1 MQSINLIELDYLS
14 TLEIIGE
21 GSIDLLQGQITSD
34 MAKVTDSQSCLG
46 ALCNIKGR
54 VESSFLIVKKP
65 AYENAFLLIGNRE
78 VMKTTESILQKY
90 SPFYKLEMR
99 INEDF
104 KFIAIDEG
112 FLSLTF
118 QETDLSLKV
127 QDHKNFLRV
136 HYLAKRF
143 HLLLL
148 EKGTDYFQNEEVSKE
163 INEWEKDNIMNKD
176 FNIKPEDSNKYTP
189 HELGYHQTDRVD
201 FEKGC
206 YTGQE
211 VVARMHYRAKKL
223 PFLLTGSLDAKESAS
238 TEVLNQEG
246 KKVGTLLS
254 TAKEENTNLYLISMN
269 KNYDKGEIKFKDS
282 SAMSIKKTIPPN

>member
-1 MQSINLIELDYLS
+1 VKSIDLIELGYLS

-34 MAKVTDSQSCLG
+34 MAKVTDSQNCLG
-46 ALCNIKGR
+46 ALCNVKGK
-54 VESSFLIVKKP
+54 VESSFLIIKKP
-65 AYENAFLLIGNRE
+65 EFENGFLLIGNRE
-78 VMKTTESILQKY
+78 VMKTTENILQKY

-99 INEDF
+99 INDDF
-104 KFIAIDEG
+104 RFIAIDEG

-118 QETDLSLKV
+118 PETDLNLQV
-127 QDHKNFLRV
+127 QVHEDFLRF

-148 EKGTDYFQNEEVSKE
+148 KKEADCFENKKISKE
-163 INEWEKDNIMNKD
+163 VNEWEKDNIMNKD

-189 HELGYHQTDRVD
+189 HELGYHQTNRVD

-211 VVARMHYRAKKL
+211 IVARMHYRAKKL
-223 PFLLTGSLDAKESAS
+223 PFLITGSLDVNESMS
-238 TEVLNQEG
+238 PEVFNQEG
-246 KKVGTLLS
+246 KRTGTLLS
-254 TAKEENTNLYLISMN
+254 TAREENTNLYLISMN
-269 KNYDKGEIKFKDS
+269 KNYDQGEIKFKDS
-282 SAMSIKKTIPPN
+282 SAISLK

>member
-1 MQSINLIELDYLS
+1 VKSVDLIELDYLS

-34 MAKVTDSQSCLG
+34 MTKVTGSRNCLG
-46 ALCNIKGR
+46 ALCNVRGR

-65 AYENAFLLIGNRE
+65 DFENAFFLIGNRE
-78 VMKTTESILQKY
+78 VMETTENILQKY
-90 SPFYKLEMR
+90 LPFYKLEMR
-99 INEDF
+99 INNDF
-104 KFIAIDEG
+104 KFIAIDED

-118 QETDLSLKV
+118 PETDLNLQV
-127 QDHKNFLRV
+127 QDHKDFLRV

-148 EKGTDYFQNEEVSKE
+148 EKDANCFKNKKISQE

-189 HELGYHQTDRVD
+189 HELGYHQTNRVD

-211 VVARMHYRAKKL
+211 IVARMHYRAKKL
-223 PFLLTGSLDAKESAS
+223 PFLITGSLDVNESMS
-238 TEVLNQEG
+238 PEVFNQEG
-246 KKVGTLLS
+246 KRAGTLLS
-254 TAKEENTNLYLISMN
+254 TAREENTNLYLISMN
-269 KNYDKGEIKFKDS
+269 KNYDQGEIKFKDS
-282 SAMSIKKTIPPN
+282 SAIRVK

>member
-1 MQSINLIELDYLS
+1 MKSIDLIELGYLS

-34 MAKVTDSQSCLG
+34 MAKVTDSQNCLG
-46 ALCNIKGR
+46 ALCNVKGR

-65 AYENAFLLIGNRE
+65 KFENAFLLIGNRE
-78 VMKTTESILQKY
+78 VMKITENILHKY

-99 INEDF
+99 INDDF
-104 KFIAIDEG
+104 RFIAIDEG

-118 QETDLSLKV
+118 PETNLKLKV
-127 QDHKNFLRV
+127 QNHKDFLRV

-148 EKGTDYFQNEEVSKE
+148 ERGADCFQKKDISKE

-176 FNIKPEDSNKYTP
+176 FNIKPEDTNKYTP
-189 HELGYHQTDRVD
+189 HELGYHQTNRVD

-211 VVARMHYRAKKL
+211 IVARMHYRAKKL
-223 PFLLTGSLDAKESAS
+223 PFLLTGSLDDYESIS
-238 TEVLNQEG
+238 PEVINEEG
-246 KKVGTLLS
+246 KKAGTLLS

-269 KNYDKGEIKFKDS
+269 KNYDNGEIKFKDS
-282 SAMSIKKTIPPN
+282 SAISIK

>member
-1 MQSINLIELDYLS
+1 MKSIDLIELGYLS

-34 MAKVTDSQSCLG
+34 MAKVTDSQNCLG
-46 ALCNIKGR
+46 ALCNVKGK
-54 VESSFLIVKKP
+54 VESSFLIIKKP
-65 AYENAFLLIGNRE
+65 EFENGFLLIGNRE
-78 VMKTTESILQKY
+78 VMKTTENILQKY

-99 INEDF
+99 INDDF
-104 KFIAIDEG
+104 RFIAIDEG

-118 QETDLSLKV
+118 PETDLNLQV
-127 QDHKNFLRV
+127 QVHEDFLRF

-148 EKGTDYFQNEEVSKE
+148 KKEADCFENKKISKE
-163 INEWEKDNIMNKD
+163 VNEWEKDNIMNKD

-189 HELGYHQTDRVD
+189 HELGYHQTNRVD

-211 VVARMHYRAKKL
+211 IVARMHYRAKKL
-223 PFLLTGSLDAKESAS
+223 PFLITGSLDVNESIS
-238 TEVLNQEG
+238 PEVFNQEG
-246 KKVGTLLS
+246 KRTGTLLS
-254 TAKEENTNLYLISMN
+254 TAREENTNLYLISMN
-269 KNYDKGEIKFKDS
+269 KNYDQGEIKFKDS
-282 SAMSIKKTIPPN
+282 SAIRVK

>member
-1 MQSINLIELDYLS
+1 VKSVDLIELDYLS

-34 MAKVTDSQSCLG
+34 MTKVTDSRNCLG
-46 ALCNIKGR
+46 ALCNVRGR

-65 AYENAFLLIGNRE
+65 DFENAFFLIGNRE
-78 VMKTTESILQKY
+78 VMETTENILQKY
-90 SPFYKLEMR
+90 LPFYKLEMR
-99 INEDF
+99 INNDF
-104 KFIAIDEG
+104 KFIAIDED

-118 QETDLSLKV
+118 PETDLNLQV
-127 QDHKNFLRV
+127 QDHKDFLRV

-148 EKGTDYFQNEEVSKE
+148 EKDANCFKNKKISQE

-189 HELGYHQTDRVD
+189 HELGYHQTNRVD

-211 VVARMHYRAKKL
+211 IVARMHYRAKKL
-223 PFLLTGSLDAKESAS
+223 PFLITGSLDVNESMS
-238 TEVLNQEG
+238 PEVFNQEG
-246 KKVGTLLS
+246 KRAGTLLS
-254 TAKEENTNLYLISMN
+254 TAREENTNLYLISMN
-269 KNYDKGEIKFKDS
+269 KNYDQGEIKFKDS
-282 SAMSIKKTIPPN
+282 SAIRVK

>member
-1 MQSINLIELDYLS
+1 MKSIDLIELDYLS

-34 MAKVTDSQSCLG
+34 MEKVTDSQNCLG
-46 ALCNIKGR
+46 ALCNVKGR

-65 AYENAFLLIGNRE
+65 KFENAFLLIGNRE
-78 VMKTTESILQKY
+78 VMQTTESILNKY
-90 SPFYKLEMR
+90 SPFYKLKMHL
-99 INEDF
+99 NDDF
-104 KFIAIDEG
+104 KFIAIDKD
-112 FLSLTF
+112 FLSATF
-118 QETDLSLKV
+118 PETDFNLKV
-127 QDHKNFLRV
+127 QDHKEFLRI
-136 HYLAKRF
+136 HYLAKKF

-148 EKGTDYFQNEEVSKE
+148 EKSADPFKDQEISKE
-163 INEWEKDNIMNKD
+163 VNEWEKDNIINKD
-176 FNIKPEDSNKYTP
+176 FNIKPEDANKYTP
-189 HELGYHQTDRVD
+189 HELGYHQTNRLD

-211 VVARMHYRAKKL
+211 IVARMHYRAKKL
-223 PFLLTGSLDAKESAS
+223 PFLLTGSLDTIERMS

-254 TAKEENTNLYLISMN
+254 AAKEENTNLYLISMN

-282 SAMSIKKTIPPN
+282 STINIK

>member
-1 MQSINLIELDYLS
+1 MKSIDLIELDYLS

-34 MAKVTDSQSCLG
+34 MGKVTDNQNCLG

-65 AYENAFLLIGNRE
+65 KFENAFLLIGDRE
-78 VMKTTESILQKY
+78 VMQATESILQKY
-90 SPFYKLEMR
+90 SPFYNLEMS
-99 INEDF
+99 INDDF
-104 KFIAIDEG
+104 KFIAIDED
-112 FLSLTF
+112 FLTRSFPESNLK
-118 QETDLSLKV
+118 LKV
-127 QDHKNFLRV
+127 QDHKDFLRI

-148 EKGTDYFQNEEVSKE
+148 EKDSDYFENKELSKE

-176 FNIKPEDSNKYTP
+176 FNIKPENSNKYTP
-189 HELGYHQTDRVD
+189 HELGYHQTNRVD

-211 VVARMHYRAKKL
+211 IVARMHYRAKKL
-223 PFLLTGSLDAKESAS
+223 PFLLTGSLDANESIS
-238 TEVLNQEG
+238 PEVFNQEG
-246 KKVGTLLS
+246 KRLGTLLS

-269 KNYDKGEIKFKDS
+269 KNYDNGEIKFKDS
-282 SAMSIKKTIPPN
+282 SVISIK

>member
-1 MQSINLIELDYLS
+1 MKSIDLIELDYLS

-34 MAKVTDSQSCLG
+34 MTKVTGSQNCLG
-46 ALCNIKGR
+46 ALCNVRGR

-65 AYENAFLLIGNRE
+65 DFENAFLLIGNRE
-78 VMKTTESILQKY
+78 VMETTENILQKY

-99 INEDF
+99 INNDF
-104 KFIAIDEG
+104 KFIAIDED

-118 QETDLSLKV
+118 PETDLNLQV
-127 QDHKNFLRV
+127 QDHKDFLRV

-148 EKGTDYFQNEEVSKE
+148 EKDANCFENKKISRE
-163 INEWEKDNIMNKD
+163 INEWKKDNIMNKD

-189 HELGYHQTDRVD
+189 HELGYHQTNRVD

-211 VVARMHYRAKKL
+211 IVARMHYRAKKL
-223 PFLLTGSLDAKESAS
+223 PFLITGSLDVNENMSP
-238 TEVLNQEG
+238 EVFNQEG
-246 KKVGTLLS
+246 KRAGTLLS
-254 TAKEENTNLYLISMN
+254 TAREENTNLYLISMN
-269 KNYDKGEIKFKDS
+269 KNYDQGEIRFKDS
-282 SAMSIKKTIPPN
+282 SAIRVE

>member
-1 MQSINLIELDYLS
+1 VKSIDLIELGYLS

-34 MAKVTDSQSCLG
+34 MAKVTDSQNCLG
-46 ALCNIKGR
+46 ALCNVKGR
-54 VESSFLIVKKP
+54 VESSFLIIKKP
-65 AYENAFLLIGNRE
+65 DSENAFLLIGNRE
-78 VMKTTESILQKY
+78 VMKTTENILQKY
-90 SPFYKLEMR
+90 TPFYKLEMR
-99 INEDF
+99 INDDF

-118 QETDLSLKV
+118 PETDLNLQV
-127 QDHKNFLRV
+127 QDHKDFLRV
-136 HYLAKRF
+136 HYLAKKF

-148 EKGTDYFQNEEVSKE
+148 EKDANCFENKKISQE

-189 HELGYHQTDRVD
+189 HELGYHQTNRVD

-211 VVARMHYRAKKL
+211 IVARMHYRAKKL
-223 PFLLTGSLDAKESAS
+223 PFLLTGSLDVSESMS
-238 TEVLNQEG
+238 PEVLNQEG
-246 KKVGTLLS
+246 KRAGTLLS
-254 TAKEENTNLYLISMN
+254 TAREENTNLYLISMN
-269 KNYDKGEIKFKDS
+269 KNYDQGEIKFKDS
-282 SAMSIKKTIPPN
+282 SVISVK

>member
-1 MQSINLIELDYLS
+1 MKSIDLIELGYLS

-34 MAKVTDSQSCLG
+34 MAKVTDSQNCLG
-46 ALCNIKGR
+46 ALCNVKGK
-54 VESSFLIVKKP
+54 VESSFLIIKKP
-65 AYENAFLLIGNRE
+65 EFENGFLLIGNRE
-78 VMKTTESILQKY
+78 VMKTTENILQKY

-99 INEDF
+99 INDDF
-104 KFIAIDEG
+104 RFIAIDEG

-118 QETDLSLKV
+118 PETDLNLQV
-127 QDHKNFLRV
+127 QVHEDFLRF

-148 EKGTDYFQNEEVSKE
+148 KKEADCFENKKISKE
-163 INEWEKDNIMNKD
+163 VNEWEKDNIMNKD

-189 HELGYHQTDRVD
+189 HELGYHQTNRVD

-211 VVARMHYRAKKL
+211 IVARMHYRAKKL
-223 PFLLTGSLDAKESAS
+223 PFLITGSLDVNESIS
-238 TEVLNQEG
+238 PEVFNQEG
-246 KKVGTLLS
+246 KRTGTLLS
-254 TAKEENTNLYLISMN
+254 TAREENTNLYLISMN
-269 KNYDKGEIKFKDS
+269 KNYDQGEIKFKDS
-282 SAMSIKKTIPPN
+282 SAISVK

>member
-1 MQSINLIELDYLS
+1 VKSIDLIELGYLS

-34 MAKVTDSQSCLG
+34 MAKVTDSQNCLG
-46 ALCNIKGR
+46 ALCNVKGK
-54 VESSFLIVKKP
+54 VESSFLIIKKP
-65 AYENAFLLIGNRE
+65 EFENGFLLIGNRE
-78 VMKTTESILQKY
+78 VMKTTENILQKY

-99 INEDF
+99 INDDF
-104 KFIAIDEG
+104 RFIAIDEG

-118 QETDLSLKV
+118 PETDLNLQV
-127 QDHKNFLRV
+127 QVHEDFLRF

-148 EKGTDYFQNEEVSKE
+148 KKEADCFENKKISKE
-163 INEWEKDNIMNKD
+163 VNEWEKDNIMNKD

-189 HELGYHQTDRVD
+189 HELGYHQTNRVD

-211 VVARMHYRAKKL
+211 IVARMHYRAKKL
-223 PFLLTGSLDAKESAS
+223 PFLITGSLDVNESIS
-238 TEVLNQEG
+238 PEVFNQEG
-246 KKVGTLLS
+246 KRTGTLLS
-254 TAKEENTNLYLISMN
+254 TAREENTNLYLISMN
-269 KNYDKGEIKFKDS
+269 KNYDQGEIKFKDS
-282 SAMSIKKTIPPN
+282 SAISLK

>member
-1 MQSINLIELDYLS
+1 MKSVDLIELDYLS

-34 MAKVTDSQSCLG
+34 MTKVTDSRNCLG
-46 ALCNIKGR
+46 ALCNVRGR

-65 AYENAFLLIGNRE
+65 DFENAFFLIGNRE
-78 VMKTTESILQKY
+78 VMETTENILQKY
-90 SPFYKLEMR
+90 LPFYKLEMR
-99 INEDF
+99 INNDF
-104 KFIAIDEG
+104 KFIAIDED
-112 FLSLTF
+112 FLSLTIP
-118 QETDLSLKV
+118 ETDLNLQV
-127 QDHKNFLRV
+127 QDHKDFLRV

-148 EKGTDYFQNEEVSKE
+148 EKDANCFKNKKISQE

-189 HELGYHQTDRVD
+189 HELGYHQTKRVD

-211 VVARMHYRAKKL
+211 IVARMHYRAKKL
-223 PFLLTGSLDAKESAS
+223 PSLITGSLDVNESMS
-238 TEVLNQEG
+238 PEVFNQKG
-246 KKVGTLLS
+246 KRAGTLLS
-254 TAKEENTNLYLISMN
+254 TAREENTNLYLISMN
-269 KNYDKGEIKFKDS
+269 KNYDEGEIKFKDS
-282 SAMSIKKTIPPN
+282 SAIRVK

>member
-1 MQSINLIELDYLS
+1 VKSIDLIELDYLS

-34 MAKVTDSQSCLG
+34 MTKVTDSQNCLG
-46 ALCNIKGR
+46 ALCNVRGR

-65 AYENAFLLIGNRE
+65 DFENAFLLIGNRE
-78 VMKTTESILQKY
+78 VMKTTENILQKY

-99 INEDF
+99 INNDF
-104 KFIAIDEG
+104 KFIAIDEDC
-112 FLSLTF
+112 LSLTF
-118 QETDLSLKV
+118 PETDLNLQV
-127 QDHKNFLRV
+127 QDHEDFLRV

-148 EKGTDYFQNEEVSKE
+148 EKDADCFKNKKISQE

-189 HELGYHQTDRVD
+189 HELGYHQTNRVD

-211 VVARMHYRAKKL
+211 IVARMHYRAKKL
-223 PFLLTGSLDAKESAS
+223 PFLITGSLDINESMS
-238 TEVLNQEG
+238 PEVFNQEG
-246 KKVGTLLS
+246 KQAGTLLS
-254 TAKEENTNLYLISMN
+254 TAREENTNLYLISMN
-269 KNYDKGEIKFKDS
+269 KNYDQGEITFKDS
-282 SAMSIKKTIPPN
+282 SAISVK